1 MQEMLFLFKEG
12 ADEMSNCFSD
22 KYVRLRLLYQSS
34 TVKVWLVRSRIG
46 QNLYVAKCANRCTS
60 AATDIF
66 LEAILLQDLRHPGI
80 PIFYELMEENT
91 EIIMIEEY
99 VFGVSL
105 HQYLLYNQKISQE
118 TFLNFAIQICE
129 IVSYLHFHRSGP
141 IVYLDMKPEHIIVCG
156 NRLKIIDFGI
166 ANFLP
171 ISGKNIQKF
180 GTKKYAAP
188 EQKSGKPIGVYTD
201 VYGVG
206 KVLEEMLK
214 HLRPTERIRF
224 RKLVLESTRRNIH
237 FRRKD
242 IRHLICQLN
251 QKKNRI
257 NQNRKYLEVSAESL
271 K

>member
-12 ADEMSNCFSD
+12 ADERSNYFSD
-22 KYVRLRLLYQSS
+22 RYIRLRMLFQSS
-34 TVKVWLVRSRIG
+34 TVRVWLVRSRKG
-46 QNLYVAKCANRCTS
+46 QGLSVAKCADRFTP

-80 PIFYELMEENT
+80 PIFYELMEEDT

-99 VFGVSL
+99 VSGVPL

-129 IVSYLHFHRSGP
+129 IVSYLHFHESGP

-188 EQKSGKPIGVYTD
+188 EQKNGKPIGVYTD

-206 KVLEEMLK
+206 KVLEEMLVY
-214 HLRPTERIRF
+214 LRPRERICF
-224 RKLVLESTRRNIH
+224 LPIIFGATRRHICFRNKNIKVLLL
-237 FRRKD
+237 RLTKRK
-242 IRHLICQLN
+242 
-251 QKKNRI
+251 I
-257 NQNRKYLEVSAESL
+257 N
-271 K
+271 